1 MSDCKDHK
9 HPIQRPGTSQKDR
22 IIASLQPDSAPMH
35 EWEMED
41 FLRFAYEYARHVRF
55 FDLKSDKLPKGNWQ
69 AFFDTFR
76 EDEALEKFVKD
87 IQNDQGS
94 ITPHL
99 ALFVAFLLLLKHN
112 QDHLN
117 KFTGKHLNFYYKKV
131 LNLKSKVPVGDQVH
145 IVFEIAKNAITEKVP
160 KDTELNGGKDDSGKL
175 RYYKTTDELVV
186 NPAVIGK
193 IRNILHVPDAL
204 EEDGLKAGLYHAV
217 NANKADG
224 LEAEPEDGLWSAF
237 GHDKLTPPEIGLT
250 IASPLLQLKEG
261 DRWIQL
267 HMGVDTSLATSDDT
281 GPSYDAAELNRY
293 LEVYLTGEKGWLG
306 PFDVYAGVLPD
317 VGENVGVAIE
327 VSTMDNSKLHLLV
340 NIPISVDPIVPL
352 DPKVITDPIQ
362 TGYPAAKIVFKW
374 NQESEADSAGVF
386 NLYEQWRLIKVN
398 TIYLDAW
405 VVGMKELVVEND
417 LGPLDPAK
425 AFFPF
430 GSQPSVGSNLFV
442 GNHEIFEKNWQKIN
456 VNVTWK
462 DLPSDG
468 SKTDLP
474 GRYEAYRK
482 DHLTNLTKDK
492 YTVKSESTY
501 TDPSDLFENADGGLI
516 VKDNNYFTAGIS
528 ILDDKAWKQL
538 DGLNADEANFN
549 LFTNQ
554 SDQRFEITR
563 KGASSTP
570 ADEGAETAA
579 SSSGSGVAVG
589 LVSWGIPYIY
599 YSPVVDTYSQSVT
612 QSYTVGNHN
621 TAFNLELFNVSGVKS
636 TSTAQNLNTGQQKGF
651 IKFSLKNHFF
661 HRQYP
666 NIYAVAVSKEA
677 SPQVL
682 IPNEPYTPQVEA
694 ITIDYFATTRFDT
707 GSALEVQAVKFGTSE
722 EDKKK
727 ILQSYSQD
735 NVQLFHQGPFGFA
748 RQHAFLKDQALRMHT
763 PNKLEFREVTDNLIR
778 LAPDFYEVGQFM
790 IGIQNINV
798 NQTVSIL
805 FQVAEGSENPVLDPF
820 TKEDQIEWHVLSN
833 NEWIHLNRNYVL
845 EDATNNLLQSGII
858 RFLIPKEATSFN
870 NWLDAGY
877 IWLRATLKKH
887 PDRVAKMIALHTN
900 AVKAQFVDQGN
911 DLKHLETALNAGTI
925 TKMINRL
932 ARIKKVSQPYA
943 SFDEKPAEKQPDYYK
958 RVSERLRHKQRA
970 VTLWDYEQ
978 LVLEEFPEIHKVK
991 NLNHTR
997 YNDETDKVMEFSPGD
1012 VTLVIVP
1019 DLRNKNFY
1027 DPLQPRVSQNL
1038 LSQINAFLKPLH
1050 GMHVNFRAI
1059 NPHYEK
1065 VAFEVEVVF
1074 FQGKDPVIY
1083 LRQLQNDLISFLSPW
1098 VIDPDKGIQFGGTV
1112 YKSQVITFIEA
1123 LNYIDYITDFAML
1136 HDEVLVDGGIIETTS
1151 PASILVSAPE
1161 HKVKNIIPE
1170 VCPS

>member
-22 IIASLQPDSAPMH
+22 IIANLQPDSAPMH

-41 FLRFAYEYARHVRF
+41 YLRFAYEYARHVRF

-69 AFFDTFR
+69 SFFEAFR
-76 EDEALEKFVKD
+76 EDEVLQEFVKEIED
-87 IQNDQGS
+87 EQGS

-99 ALFVAFLLLLKHN
+99 ALFVAFLILLKHS

-117 KFTGKHLNFYYKKV
+117 KFTGRHLDFYYRKV
-131 LNLKSKVPVGDQVH
+131 LNLKSKAPVGDRVH
-145 IVFEIAKNAITEKVP
+145 IVFEIAKNAIIEKVP
-160 KDTELNGGKDDSGKL
+160 KDTELNGGKDGSGKL
-175 RYYKTTDELVV
+175 RYYRTTDELVV

-193 IRNILHVPDAL
+193 IRNILHVPADLA
-204 EEDGLKAGLYHAV
+204 EDGLQAGLYHAV
-217 NANKADG
+217 NADKADG
-224 LEAEPEDGLWSAF
+224 LEAEPEDGLWAAF
-237 GHDKLTPPEIGLT
+237 GHDKLTAPQIGLT

-267 HMGVDTSLATSDDT
+267 HMDIDASLVSSDGT
-281 GPSYDAAELNRY
+281 VLSYDDAKLNKY

-306 PFDVYAGVLPD
+306 PFEVYAGVLPD
-317 VGENVGVAIE
+317 VGENVDVAIE
-327 VSTMDNSKLHLLV
+327 ESIMNNNKLHLLV
-340 NIPISVDPIVPL
+340 NIPISVDPILPL
-352 DPKVITDPIQ
+352 DPKVITDSIQ
-362 TGYPAAKIVFKW
+362 TGYPAAKITFKW
-374 NQESEADSAGVF
+374 SQESESASAEVF
-386 NLYEQWRLIKVN
+386 NLYEQWRLIKIN
-398 TIYLDAW
+398 STYLDTW

-430 GSQPSVGSNLFV
+430 GSQPSMGSNLFV

-468 SKTDLP
+468 TNTDLR

-482 DHLTNLTKDK
+482 NHLNNLTKDK
-492 YTVKSESTY
+492 YTVNDTTKDDDAT
-501 TDPSDLFENADGGLI
+501 DGGRI
-516 VKDNNYFTAGIS
+516 VTDNNHFTAGIS

-538 DGLNADEANFN
+538 DGLSADEVNFN
-549 LFTNQ
+549 LFTDR
-554 SDQRFEITR
+554 SDQKFEITR
-563 KGASSTP
+563 KGASSED
-570 ADEGAETAA
+570 ADTAVP
-579 SSSGSGVAVG
+579 SGSGAG
-589 LVSWGIPYIY
+589 GGFISWGIPYVY
-599 YSPVVDTYSQSVT
+599 YNPVGNTYSQSVA
-612 QSYTVGNHN
+612 QSYTVGNYN
-621 TAFNLELFNVSGVKS
+621 TVFNLELFDISGVKS
-636 TSTAQNLNTGQQKGF
+636 SAAAQNLNTGQQKGF
-651 IKFSLKNHFF
+651 IKISLKNHFY
-661 HRQYP
+661 HKHYP
-666 NIYAVAVSKEA
+666 NIYAVAVSKEE

-682 IPNEPYTPQVEA
+682 IPNEPYTPQIEA

-722 EDKKK
+722 ADKKK
-727 ILQSYSQD
+727 ILQSYTQD
-735 NVQLFHQGPFGFA
+735 NVQIFHQGPFGFA
-748 RQHAFLKDQALRMHT
+748 RQHTFLKDQALRMHT
-763 PNKLEFREVTDNLIR
+763 PNKLEFREVTDNFIR
-778 LAPDFYEVGQFM
+778 LAPDFYEVGQFVV
-790 IGIQNINV
+790 GIQNIDV

-820 TKEDQIEWHVLSN
+820 TKEDQIEWHVLSS

-870 NWLDAGY
+870 TWLDAGF

-887 PDRVAKMIALHTN
+887 PDRVPKMIALHTN

-911 DLKHLETALNAGTI
+911 DLKHLETALDAGTI

-932 ARIKKVSQPYA
+932 AKIKKVSQPYA
-943 SFDEKPAEKQPDYYK
+943 SFDGKAAEKQPDYYK

-978 LVLEEFPEIHKVK
+978 IVLEEFSEIHKVK

-997 YNDETDKVMEFSPGD
+997 YDDVTDTVNEFSPGE
-1012 VTLVIVP
+1012 VTLVVVP

-1038 LSQINAFLKPLH
+1038 LSQIDAFLKPLH
-1050 GMHVNFRAI
+1050 SMHVNFRAV
-1059 NPHYEK
+1059 NPHYEGVK
-1065 VAFEVEVVF
+1065 FEVEVVF

-1083 LRQLQNDLISFLSPW
+1083 LQQLQDDLISFLSPW
-1098 VIDPDKGIQFGGTV
+1098 VNDPEKGIQFGGTV
-1112 YKSQVITFIEA
+1112 HKSQVIAYIES
-1123 LNYIDYITDFAML
+1123 LDYVDYITDFVML
-1136 HDEVLVDGGIIETTS
+1136 HDEVVVDSGIIETTS
-1151 PASILVSAPE
+1151 TASILVSAPE
-1161 HKVKNIIPE
+1161 HKVTNIIPE